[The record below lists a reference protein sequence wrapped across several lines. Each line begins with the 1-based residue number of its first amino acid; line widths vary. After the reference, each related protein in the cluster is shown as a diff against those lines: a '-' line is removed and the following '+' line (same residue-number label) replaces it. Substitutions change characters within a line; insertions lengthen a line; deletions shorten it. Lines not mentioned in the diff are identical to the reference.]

1 MLKRLFPKKAPTS
14 YDIAKIEYSGV
25 FITSDQTEEI
35 ARRETLAKR
44 KEIIE
49 RKAAQM
55 RGNRRQDVADKYRR
69 TNMTLARGR

>member
-1 MLKRLFPKKAPTS
+1 MLKRLFSKKAPES
-14 YDIAKIEYSGV
+14 YAISNIEYSGAV
-25 FITSDQTEEI
+25 IISDQNEENE
-35 ARRETLAKR
+35 RREKMAKR

-55 RGNRRQDVADKYRR
+55 RGNRRQDVAETYRR